1 MAEASNQQA
10 NVRKSD
16 HAPTIKA
23 TLRYDDSSTDTALS
37 DNNSS
42 ADLPDTFSNFQGSTI
57 EVRLNVPIWEGG
69 FKHSKRRQAG
79 YEQVRDQANLVA
91 AKRTAFREARSNYL
105 TTVADTARVN
115 ARQLAI
121 ISARSALDATQAGY
135 DAGTRNIVDLLNAQR
150 DLFRAERDYANTRY
164 NYVINSLKLKQA
176 AGTLSPQDIY
186 DLNEWLVAPKAILK
200 SETINSFNG

>member
-1 MAEASNQQA
+1 
-10 NVRKSD
+10 
-16 HAPTIKA
+16 
-23 TLRYDDSSTDTALS
+23 
-37 DNNSS
+37 
-42 ADLPDTFSNFQGSTI
+42 
-57 EVRLNVPIWEGG
+57 
-69 FKHSKRRQAG
+69 
-79 YEQVRDQANLVA
+79 A

-121 ISARSALDATQAGY
+121 VSARSALDATQAGY

-150 DLFRAERDYANTRY
+150 DLFRAERDHANTRY

-186 DLNEWLVAPKAILK
+186 DLNEWLVAPKAVLK
-200 SETINSFNG
+200 SETVNSFNS

>member
-1 MAEASNQQA
+1 M
-10 NVRKSD
+10 
-16 HAPTIKA
+16 
-23 TLRYDDSSTDTALS
+23 LRYDDSSTDTVLS
-37 DNNSS
+37 DNSN
-42 ADLPDTFSNFQGSTI
+42 DTLPDTFSNFQGSTI
-57 EVRLNVPIWEGG
+57 EVRLDVPIWEGG

-79 YEQVRDQANLVA
+79 YEQVRDQANFVA
-91 AKRTAFREARSNYL
+91 AKTTAFREARSNYL

-121 ISARSALDATQAGY
+121 VSARSALDATQAGY

-150 DLFRAERDYANTRY
+150 DLFRAERDHANTRY

-186 DLNEWLVAPKAILK
+186 DLNEWLVAPKAVLK
-200 SETINSFNG
+200 SETVNSFNS